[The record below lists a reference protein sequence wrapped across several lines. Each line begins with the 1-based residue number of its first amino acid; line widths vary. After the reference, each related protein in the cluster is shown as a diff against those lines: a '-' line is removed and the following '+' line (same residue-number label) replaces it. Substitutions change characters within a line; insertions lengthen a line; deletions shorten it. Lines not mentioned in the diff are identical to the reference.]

1 MIALVLA
8 LLAQA
13 PVPPPAPVQT
23 GSAKEI
29 FEKHCTLCHGADG
42 RSQTKK
48 GRQYKAPDFTSAKW
62 QRSTDD
68 EEIADAITNGVP
80 KTKMKGF
87 REKLSQ
93 EQIRALIP
101 YLRAF
106 GKK

>member
-13 PVPPPAPVQT
+13 PVPSPAPVPTQP
-23 GSAKEI
+23 AKEI
-29 FEKHCTLCHGADG
+29 FEKHCTLCHGPDG
-42 RSQTKK
+42 RSRTKK

-62 QRSTDD
+62 QRTTTDD
-68 EEIADAITNGVP
+68 EIADAITNGVP

-87 REKLSQ
+87 REKLSPD
-93 EQIRALIP
+93 QISALIP

>member
-1 MIALVLA
+1 VIALVLA

-13 PVPPPAPVQT
+13 PVPSPAPIQAQP
-23 GSAKEI
+23 AKEI

-48 GRQYKAPDFTSAKW
+48 GKQYKAPDFTTAKW
-62 QRSTDD
+62 QRTTTDD
-68 EEIADAITNGVP
+68 EIADAITNGVP

-87 REKLSQ
+87 REKLSP
-93 EQIRALIP
+93 EQIRTLIP

>member
-1 MIALVLA
+1 VIALVLA

-13 PVPPPAPVQT
+13 PVPSPAPIQT
-23 GSAKEI
+23 QPAKEI

-48 GRQYKAPDFTSAKW
+48 GKQYKAPDFTTAKW
-62 QRSTDD
+62 QRTTTDD
-68 EEIADAITNGVP
+68 EIADAITNGVP

-87 REKLSQ
+87 REKLSP
-93 EQIRALIP
+93 EQIRTLIP

>member
-1 MIALVLA
+1 VIALALA
-8 LLAQA
+8 LLAQV
-13 PVPPPAPVQT
+13 PVPSPAPVQ
-23 GSAKEI
+23 GQPAKEI
-29 FEKHCTLCHGADG
+29 FEKRCTLCHGADG
-42 RSQTKK
+42 RSQTRK

-62 QRSTDD
+62 QNSTTD

-80 KTKMKGF
+80 KTKMAPF

>member
-13 PVPPPAPVQT
+13 PVPSPAPVQNQP
-23 GSAKEI
+23 ANEI
-29 FEKHCTLCHGADG
+29 FEKHCTLCHGPDG

-48 GRQYKAPDFTSAKW
+48 GRQYKAPDFTGAKW

-87 REKLSQ
+87 SEKLSQ
-93 EQIRALIP
+93 DQIRALIP